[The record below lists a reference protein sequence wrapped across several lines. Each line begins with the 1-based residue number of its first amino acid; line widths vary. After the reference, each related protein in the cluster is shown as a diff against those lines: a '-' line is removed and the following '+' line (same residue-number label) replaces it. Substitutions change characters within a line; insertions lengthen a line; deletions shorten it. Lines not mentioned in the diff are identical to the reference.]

1 MLLDE
6 WLLSKLL
13 LYLCFMQLL
22 YLFVMLARLFLIQV
36 NLIIPLSYKLV
47 QPNLAYSK
55 GGDLKGPYTIVFS
68 EIWGFIS

>member
-6 WLLSKLL
+6 WLFSKLL
-13 LYLCFMQLL
+13 LYLCFMRLL
-22 YLFVMLARLFLIQV
+22 CLFVMLARLFLIQV

-68 EIWGFIS
+68 EILGFIS

>member
-6 WLLSKLL
+6 WFFSKLL
-13 LYLCFMQLL
+13 FYLCLMQFLCLL
-22 YLFVMLARLFLIQV
+22 VMLIRLFLIQV
-36 NLIIPLSYKLV
+36 NLIIPLSSKLV

-68 EIWGFIS
+68 EILGFIS

>member
-6 WLLSKLL
+6 WILSKLL
-13 LYLCFMQLL
+13 LYLCFMRLL
-22 YLFVMLARLFLIQV
+22 CLLVMLARLFLIQV
-36 NLIIPLSYKLV
+36 NLIIHFFSKLV

-68 EIWGFIS
+68 EILGFIS